1 MNNKKLVLESGEVFE
16 GIGFGGNGE
25 CVNELV
31 FNTSV
36 VGYQEIISDPSNY
49 GEMLCMTYP
58 VIGNYGL
65 TDEDYE
71 STKMTVSGLIVKE
84 YNKYPSNFRYTHEL
98 HELMEENN
106 IPGISGVDTR
116 EIVRI
121 VKKNGVKRAII
132 CDINKPLNECMEAI
146 KNYHAPKNIVKEIS
160 TKKVIHKR
168 IPSYKYTVACID
180 CGVKRSL
187 ITELNSV
194 GCNVVVLPYDS
205 NTETILKY
213 KPNGL
218 FISDGPGNPN
228 DVEVVISTIK
238 TLKGKMPI
246 CGVGLGQELIAL
258 AYGAKIYKEHVGHNG
273 CNLPV
278 RNIFTGKIEITNQ
291 NDLYAIDKKS
301 LENTNL
307 KITHENVID
316 GVIEGICDLDNMV
329 ISIQFNPTLN
339 LDDPDYIFN
348 RFIELMKI
356 NGGKR

>member
-1 MNNKKLVLESGEVFE
+1 MNNRKLVLESGEVFE
-16 GIGFGGNGE
+16 GVGFGGNCE
-25 CVNELV
+25 CVCELV

-71 STKMTVSGLIVKE
+71 STKMTISALIVKE

-98 HELMEENN
+98 HELMEEDN

-116 EIVRI
+116 EITRI
-121 VKKNGVKRAII
+121 IKKNGVKRAII
-132 CDINKPLNECMEAI
+132 CDINKPMDECLMAI
-146 KNYHAPKNIVKEIS
+146 NNYQSPKNIVKKIS

-168 IPSYKYTVACID
+168 IASFKYTVAIID
-180 CGVKRSL
+180 CGLKRSQ
-187 ITELNSV
+187 ITELNNV
-194 GCNVVVLPYDS
+194 GCNVVALPYDS
-205 NTETILKY
+205 SVETILSY

-218 FISDGPGNPN
+218 FISDGPGNPL
-228 DVEVVISTIK
+228 DVEVVSDTIRD
-238 TLKGKMPI
+238 LKGKMPI

-258 AYGAKIYKEHVGHNG
+258 AYGAKIYRQHVGHNG

-278 RNIFTGKIEITNQ
+278 RNVNTLKIEITSQ

-301 LENTNL
+301 LEKTSL

-316 GVIEGICDLDNMV
+316 NVVEGVCDLDNMV
-329 ISIQFNPTLN
+329 VAVQFNPSEEISN
-339 LDDPDYIFN
+339 PDYIFN
-348 RFIELMKI
+348 RFVELMKN